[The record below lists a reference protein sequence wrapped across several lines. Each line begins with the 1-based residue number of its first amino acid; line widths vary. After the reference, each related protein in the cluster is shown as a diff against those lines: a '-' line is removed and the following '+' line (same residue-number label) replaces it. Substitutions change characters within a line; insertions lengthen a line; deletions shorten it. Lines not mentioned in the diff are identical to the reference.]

1 MQYIVCNG
9 QAAGDWGPTQSP
21 VFVIGGTE
29 EQEKVEMSYQERVI
43 QITADTDLGAD
54 CVGAI
59 LVPDIALAEP
69 GYIKTMTV
77 SMEAHSKHEFF
88 AMAQMAY
95 YQYQDEELSIVR
107 VDGPIRLEMDEVVE
121 EISCGMVI
129 YRDKEGELHVV
140 LHEQLNPKKM
150 LEATNRYCT
159 RWVRL
164 DI

>member
-1 MQYIVCNG
+1 M
-9 QAAGDWGPTQSP
+9 
-21 VFVIGGTE
+21 VITKS
-29 EQEKVEMSYQERVI
+29 EKVEMSGEDKRI
-43 QITADTDLGAD
+43 QIYVGTGVDIEA
-54 CVGAI
+54 VGAI
-59 LVPDIALAEP
+59 LVPEIALTEP

-95 YQYQDEELSIVR
+95 FQFQDDELSIKR
-107 VDGPIRLEMDEVVE
+107 VNGPIRLNLSETIE
-121 EISCGMVI
+121 EIACGMVI
-129 YRDKEGELHVV
+129 CRDSNGELHVI
-140 LHEQLNPKKM
+140 LHEQLNAKKM

>member
-1 MQYIVCNG
+1 MR
-9 QAAGDWGPTQSP
+9 S
-21 VFVIGGTE
+21 E
-29 EQEKVEMSYQERVI
+29 ERTI
-43 QITADTDLGAD
+43 QILADDGLEAD
-54 CVGAI
+54 CAGAI
-59 LVPDIALAEP
+59 VVPEIALREP

-95 YQYQDEELSIVR
+95 FQYQDEELSIVK
-107 VDGPIRLEMDEVVE
+107 VNGPIRLQQAEMVE
-121 EISCGMVI
+121 EILCGMVI
-129 YRDKEGELHVV
+129 FRDTEGVLHVV